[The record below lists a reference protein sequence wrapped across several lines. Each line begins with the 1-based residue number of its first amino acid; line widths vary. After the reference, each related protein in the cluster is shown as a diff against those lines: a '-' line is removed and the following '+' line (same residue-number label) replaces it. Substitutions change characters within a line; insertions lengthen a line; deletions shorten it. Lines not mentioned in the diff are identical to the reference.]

1 MINEPQV
8 NILLVE
14 DDPDDVWIMQ
24 GLLGDRWD
32 GPYHLTHAEM
42 LEVALRHLANRKFDV
57 VLLDLSLPDSQ
68 GLETFARLYREAP
81 EIPIV
86 VLTGNADE
94 TLGTHAVQTGAED
107 YLVKGQVDDAIL
119 IRSVRYA
126 VERGRRRRAEA
137 NLRSA
142 SEEIRA
148 AQQVQ
153 KLLFPEAAPRLPGF
167 DIAAAMFPA
176 REAAGDYYDFFP
188 LADGRLAVAIGDV
201 SGHGMGPALLM
212 AETRASLRALAD
224 NYAEP
229 SELLTLTNR
238 VLTSSSSETRFVT
251 LILAALSVEQRRI
264 VYSSAGQRGYLLTPV
279 GEWTPLESTGLP
291 LGIKPDA
298 HFPQVTLPTM
308 SPGAVIAFFTDG
320 LYEMESPDGQRFGT
334 DRALQLISENRD
346 RSALHLVEL
355 LHESA
360 DKFRLPH
367 PRVDD
372 ITIVIIK
379 ATE

>member
-1 MINEPQV
+1 MLEEQV
-8 NILLVE
+8 KILLVE

-32 GPYHLTHAEM
+32 GPFQLTHAEM
-42 LEVALRHLANRKFDV
+42 LDVALQHMINKHFDI

-68 GLETFARLYREAP
+68 GIETFARMYREAP

-94 TLGTHAVQTGAED
+94 TLGIRAVQAGAED

-126 VERGRRRRAEA
+126 VERGRRRRAETS
-137 NLRSA
+137 LRSA

-153 KLLFPEAAPRLPGF
+153 KLLFPEAAPKLEGF

-188 LADGRLAVAIGDV
+188 LADGRLAVALGDV

-212 AETRASLRALAD
+212 AETRASLRTLAD
-224 NYAEP
+224 HYAEP
-229 SELLTLTNR
+229 GELLTQANR
-238 VLTSSSSETRFVT
+238 VLTSASDETRFIT
-251 LILAALSVEQRRI
+251 LILAAIEPLHRRL
-264 VYSSAGQRGYLLTPV
+264 VYASAGQRGYLMTPE
-279 GEWTPLESTGLP
+279 GEWTQLESTGLP
-291 LGIKPDA
+291 LGIKPDTQ
-298 HFPQVTLPTM
+298 FPQVTLPKI
-308 SPGAVIAFFTDG
+308 SPGSIIAFFTDG
-320 LYEMESPDGQRFGT
+320 LYEMESVTGERFGT
-334 DRALQLISENRD
+334 ERALDLILENRN
-346 RSALHLVEL
+346 RPALNIVETL
-355 LHESA
+355 NTA
-360 DKFRLPH
+360 GDNFRYPH
-367 PRVDD
+367 IRDDD

-379 ATE
+379 AVS

>member
-1 MINEPQV
+1 MLEQV
-8 NILLVE
+8 KILLVE

-32 GPYHLTHAEM
+32 GPFQLTHAEM
-42 LEVALRHLANRKFDV
+42 LEVALRHLENRQFDI

-68 GLETFARLYREAP
+68 GLETFARMYCEAP
-81 EIPIV
+81 EVPIV

-94 TLGTHAVQTGAED
+94 TLGIRAVQSGAED

-126 VERGRRRRAEA
+126 VERSRRRRAEA

-153 KLLFPEAAPRLPGF
+153 KLLFPESAPTLPGF

-188 LADGRLAVAIGDV
+188 LADKRLAVALGDV

-212 AETRASLRALAD
+212 AETRASLRALAEGHT
-224 NYAEP
+224 EP
-229 SELLTLTNR
+229 SSLLTQTNR
-238 VLTSSSSETRFVT
+238 ILTSSSNETRFVT
-251 LILAALSVEQRRI
+251 LILAAISPETRRL
-264 VYSSAGQRGYLLTPV
+264 VYASAGQRGYLLPPA
-279 GEWTPLESTGLP
+279 GEWTLLESTGLP
-291 LGIKPDA
+291 LGVKIDA
-298 HFPQVTLPTM
+298 QFPQVTLPTL
-308 SPGAVIAFFTDG
+308 SPGTIIAFFTDG
-320 LYEMESPDGQRFGT
+320 LYELESPAGERFGT
-334 DRALQLISENRD
+334 DRVLELILENRN
-346 RSALHLVEL
+346 RSALNLVEL
-355 LHESA
+355 LHASA
-360 DKFRLPH
+360 DRFRYPH

-372 ITIVIIK
+372 ITIVILK
-379 ATE
+379 AC